1 MSSFTLPRKN
11 IQKAINLCNQISP
24 RKSEVDIF
32 TFTKVVVMPESVEFS
47 VANGQIY
54 YKAEIPMDSLGMGEN
69 LAFLV
74 KTETLANI
82 VALMTDEKLFFEV
95 NLEKGNLLIKGS
107 RSKHNLRINA
117 DVEQFNLPE
126 KEPEHRQVSFTVKA
140 EDLINANRFAFI
152 AVGLPKN
159 IFQPE
164 FLSIC
169 YSFVDDQ
176 LFVVSTDRYRIIKH
190 KLAHQNTDFAPEIEQ
205 PRDFLILPKNL
216 QILNSALEGEDVNIT
231 LEKGLAYFESGKQ
244 TFTCRYGDGKY
255 PEYNKIIPQTFSC
268 NFTFDVKESLEA
280 LRQVYFFAKA
290 NTVNKNIKIEVVPE
304 NSEIKLSAS
313 TDEGNTSESTLK
325 LANYEGQQ
333 ESWSQSFNA
342 DYLLDY
348 ISSLSCETVLW
359 ESNPGKPSVLSPL
372 GDKEN
377 QLYLVSGLR

>member
-126 KEPEHRQVSFTVKA
+126 KEPEHRQGK
-140 EDLINANRFAFI
+140 DLR
-152 AVGLPKN
+152 
-159 IFQPE
+159 
-164 FLSIC
+164 C
-169 YSFVDDQ
+169 
-176 LFVVSTDRYRIIKH
+176 
-190 KLAHQNTDFAPEIEQ
+190 
-205 PRDFLILPKNL
+205 
-216 QILNSALEGEDVNIT
+216 
-231 LEKGLAYFESGKQ
+231 
-244 TFTCRYGDGKY
+244 
-255 PEYNKIIPQTFSC
+255 
-268 NFTFDVKESLEA
+268 
-280 LRQVYFFAKA
+280 
-290 NTVNKNIKIEVVPE
+290 
-304 NSEIKLSAS
+304 
-313 TDEGNTSESTLK
+313 
-325 LANYEGQQ
+325 
-333 ESWSQSFNA
+333 
-342 DYLLDY
+342 
-348 ISSLSCETVLW
+348 
-359 ESNPGKPSVLSPL
+359 
-372 GDKEN
+372 
-377 QLYLVSGLR
+377 